1 MTVTYHVDIDG
12 GTVWSADTDEA
23 YTPKFFPAEYLSRPE
38 EPEEGAPHPSPHHLY
53 VDGTLVGIQRTHA
66 DEAEQLDNAA
76 NEAETNGDH
85 AGAFGMRL
93 DAHEARAASA
103 AARGEIDKATAHRVA
118 RVQYMAER
126 ITADPT
132 LTAVIQA
139 KGF

>member
-1 MTVTYHVDIDG
+1 MTVNYHVEIDG
-12 GTVWSADTDEA
+12 ATVWSADTDEP
-23 YTPKFFPAEYLSRPE
+23 YTPKFFPPEFLSRPT
-38 EPEEGAPHPSPHHLY
+38 EPPEGAPHPSPHHLF

-66 DEAEQLDNAA
+66 DEADELDNAA
-76 NEAETNGDH
+76 VVAETNGDH
-85 AGAFGMRL
+85 ADAFGMRL

-103 AARGEIDKATAHRVA
+103 AARGEIDQATAHRVA